1 MALCLGERLMKLS
14 KKLFFVPAVALAF
27 GLVSCGDN
35 TYNAN
40 DTISSPEVYVGTDAS
55 GVNFIKV
62 NPVKDASSYSIYRRL
77 EGQDSWDSVGNGQSV
92 ADSQWYFEADKTY
105 QYKVVANAAAN
116 QGNLKSAETV
126 KNVKTVK
133 EFAAN
138 APLAAEAITVALK
151 EGFTNTAVLSMKTN
165 PASTYKYYV
174 VKDVSLGAEAA
185 ISNVI
190 ESGSFNGID
199 YAYVKGGKIVA
210 GEYRD
215 TNLVLAQSITKNTDY
230 YVVIEEKAVSALK
243 PATNYVVSGKVTGTP
258 NAVSVNNVAV
268 ARVNPTAAVVT
279 FDVDAVA
286 GKAPEAKYVV
296 YRNKTMKNGDVTA
309 YEVVGEAAAVNNVD
323 YVSTADVTKIYY
335 QCKDVNVAKVDDKE
349 VTKYNYVVVAT
360 AYGKSSQHGTNVDL
374 TVATTSTETAT
385 ATAVDPTVLGG
396 FSVTQKDTSTSVSG
410 TTTTTGGKDV
420 VITAR
425 INKDVP
431 ATGFK
436 VLYGEF
442 DTKAEAEK
450 ATLAQLTKD
459 VALEKFGSDTVVLNV
474 EKVTTDGAVTI
485 VPAVSYSTYKKA
497 SFALDAGSKTD
508 KTVTNVIPVTGL
520 PISSTV
526 TTVDNKGKYYVFR
539 LVVTHGDKEYV
550 STAKVYLTT
559 KTTTTTTQNGASATT
574 ETEVENTVTNF

>member
-1 MALCLGERLMKLS
+1 MKLS

-62 NPVKDASSYSIYRRL
+62 NPVKDAGSYSIFRRL
-77 EGQDSWDSVGNGQSV
+77 EGQDSWDVVGNGQSV

-138 APLAAEAITVALK
+138 TPLAAEAISVALK
-151 EGFTNTAVLSMKTN
+151 EGFTNTAVLSIKTN

-185 ISNVI
+185 ISGLD
-190 ESGSFNGID
+190 ESGSFKGID
-199 YAYVKGGKIVA
+199 CAYVKGGKIVA

-215 TNLVLAQSITKNTDY
+215 TNLLLAQSITKNTDY

-243 PATNYVVSGKVTGTP
+243 PATNYVVSAKVTGTP
-258 NAVSVNNVAV
+258 NGVSVNNVAV

-323 YVSTADVTKIYY
+323 YVSTDDVTNIYY

-360 AYGKSSQHGTNVDL
+360 AYGKSSQFGTNVDL
-374 TVATTSTETAT
+374 EVAATSSATAT
-385 ATAVDPTVLGG
+385 ATAVDPTVLGD
-396 FSVTQKDTSTSVSG
+396 FSVTQKDDTSTSVAG
-410 TTTTTGGKDV
+410 TTTTGGKDV

-442 DTKAEAEK
+442 ETKAEAEK
-450 ATLAQLTKD
+450 ATLAQLTKTD
-459 VALEKFGSDTVVLNV
+459 VTLDKFGTDTVVLNV
-474 EKVTTDGAVTI
+474 EKVTTDGAVTT
-485 VPAVSYSTYKKA
+485 VPAVSYSNYKKA
-497 SFALDAGSKTD
+497 SFTLDAGSKTD
-508 KTVTNVIPVTGL
+508 KTVTYVTPTLGSAT
-520 PISSTV
+520 SSTTV
-526 TTVDNKGKYYVFR
+526 TTVTNKGKYYVFR

-550 STAKVYLTT
+550 STQKVYLTT
-559 KTTTTTTQNGASATT
+559 KTTTTSTKVGDADPTSTT
-574 ETEVENTVTNF
+574 EVINTVTRF

>member
-62 NPVKDASSYSIYRRL
+62 NPVKDAGSYSIFRRL

-116 QGNLKSAETV
+116 QGNLKSAETT

-138 APLAAEAITVALK
+138 TPLAAEAISVALK
-151 EGFTNTAVLSMKTN
+151 EGFTNTAVLSIKTN

-185 ISNVI
+185 ISGVR
-190 ESGSFNGID
+190 ESGSFKGID
-199 YAYVKGGKIVA
+199 CAYVKGGKIVA

-215 TNLVLAQSITKNTDY
+215 TNLVLEQSITKNTDY
-230 YVVIEEKAVSALK
+230 YVVVKETAVSALK
-243 PATNYVVSGKVTGTP
+243 PATNYVYSAKVTGTP
-258 NAVSVNNVAV
+258 NGVSVNNVAV

-279 FDVDAVA
+279 FDVGAVA

-296 YRNKTMKNGDVTA
+296 YRNKTMKNDDVTA
-309 YEVVGEAAAVNNVD
+309 YEVVGEAAAVNKVD

-335 QCKDVNVAKVDDKE
+335 QCKDVNVAKVDDKG

-360 AYGKSSQHGTNVDL
+360 AYGKSSQFGTNVDL
-374 TVATTSTETAT
+374 TVADVSSET
-385 ATAVDPTVLGG
+385 ATAVDPTVLGN
-396 FSVTQKDTSTSVSG
+396 FSVYQKDTSTSVSG
-410 TTTTTGGKDV
+410 TTTTKGGKEV
-420 VITAR
+420 VITAM
-425 INKDVP
+425 INKEVP

-442 DTKAEAEK
+442 DTMAEAKK

-459 VALEKFGSDTVVLNV
+459 VALDKFGADTVVLNV
-474 EKVTTDGAVTI
+474 EKETTDGAVTI
-485 VPAVSYSTYKKA
+485 VPSV
-497 SFALDAGSKTD
+497 L
-508 KTVTNVIPVTGL
+508 
-520 PISSTV
+520 
-526 TTVDNKGKYYVFR
+526 
-539 LVVTHGDKEYV
+539 
-550 STAKVYLTT
+550 YL
-559 KTTTTTTQNGASATT
+559 
-574 ETEVENTVTNF
+574 

>member
-1 MALCLGERLMKLS
+1 
-14 KKLFFVPAVALAF
+14 
-27 GLVSCGDN
+27 
-35 TYNAN
+35 
-40 DTISSPEVYVGTDAS
+40 
-55 GVNFIKV
+55 
-62 NPVKDASSYSIYRRL
+62 
-77 EGQDSWDSVGNGQSV
+77 
-92 ADSQWYFEADKTY
+92 
-105 QYKVVANAAAN
+105 
-116 QGNLKSAETV
+116 
-126 KNVKTVK
+126 
-133 EFAAN
+133 
-138 APLAAEAITVALK
+138 
-151 EGFTNTAVLSMKTN
+151 MKTN

-185 ISNVI
+185 ISGVR
-190 ESGSFNGID
+190 ESGSFKGID
-199 YAYVKGGKIVA
+199 CAYVKGGKIVA

-243 PATNYVVSGKVTGTP
+243 PATNYVVSAKVTGTP
-258 NAVSVNNVAV
+258 NGVSVNNVAV

-323 YVSTADVTKIYY
+323 YVSTDDVTNIYY

-360 AYGKSSQHGTNVDL
+360 AYGKSSQFGTNVDL
-374 TVATTSTETAT
+374 EVAATSSATAT
-385 ATAVDPTVLGG
+385 ATAVDPTVLGD
-396 FSVTQKDTSTSVSG
+396 FSVTQKDDTSTSVAG
-410 TTTTTGGKDV
+410 TTTTGGKDV

-442 DTKAEAEK
+442 ETKAEAEK
-450 ATLAQLTKD
+450 ATLAQLTKTD
-459 VALEKFGSDTVVLNV
+459 VTLDKFGSDTVVLNV
-474 EKVTTDGAVTI
+474 EKVTTDGAVTT
-485 VPAVSYSTYKKA
+485 VPAVSYSNYKKA
-497 SFALDAGSKTD
+497 SFTLDAGSKTD
-508 KTVTNVIPVTGL
+508 KTVTYVTPTLGSAT
-520 PISSTV
+520 SSTTV
-526 TTVDNKGKYYVFR
+526 TTVTNKGKYYVFR

-550 STAKVYLTT
+550 STQKVYLTT
-559 KTTTTTTQNGASATT
+559 KTTTTSTKVGDADPTSTT
-574 ETEVENTVTNF
+574 EVINTVTRF

>member
-1 MALCLGERLMKLS
+1 M
-14 KKLFFVPAVALAF
+14 
-27 GLVSCGDN
+27 
-35 TYNAN
+35 
-40 DTISSPEVYVGTDAS
+40 
-55 GVNFIKV
+55 
-62 NPVKDASSYSIYRRL
+62 
-77 EGQDSWDSVGNGQSV
+77 
-92 ADSQWYFEADKTY
+92 ADSQWHFEADKTI
-105 QYKVVANAAAN
+105 QYKVIATPNTN

-133 EFAAN
+133 EFVAN

-165 PASTYKYYV
+165 PASTYEYYV

-185 ISNVI
+185 ISGVN
-190 ESGSFNGID
+190 ESGRFKGID
-199 YAYVKGGKIVA
+199 CAYVKGSKIVA

-243 PATNYVVSGKVTGTP
+243 PATNYVVSAKVTGTP

-286 GKAPEAKYVV
+286 GKTPEAKYVV

-309 YEVVGEAAAVNNVD
+309 YEVVGEAAAVNKVD

-335 QCKDVNVAKVDDKE
+335 QCKDVNVAKVDDKG

-360 AYGKSSQHGTNVDL
+360 AYGKSSQFGTNVDL
-374 TVATTSTETAT
+374 TVADVSSETAT
-385 ATAVDPTVLGG
+385 ATAVDPTVLGN
-396 FSVTQKDTSTSVSG
+396 FSVYQKDTSTSVSG
-410 TTTTTGGKDV
+410 TTTTKGGKEV
-420 VITAR
+420 VITAM
-425 INKDVP
+425 INKEVP

-442 DTKAEAEK
+442 DTMAEAKK

-459 VALEKFGSDTVVLNV
+459 VALDKFGADTVVLNV
-474 EKVTTDGAVTI
+474 EKETTDGAVTI

-497 SFALDAGSKTD
+497 SFTLDAGSKTD
-508 KTVTNVIPVTGL
+508 KTVTNDIPVTGS
-520 PISSTV
+520 PTSSTV

-539 LVVTHGDKEYV
+539 LVVTKGGKEAV
-550 STAKVYLTT
+550 SNRTVYTKVVNNTEDNKQEGT
-559 KTTTTTTQNGASATT
+559 TT
-574 ETEVENTVTNF
+574 ETKTIYMVK

>member
-1 MALCLGERLMKLS
+1 M
-14 KKLFFVPAVALAF
+14 
-27 GLVSCGDN
+27 
-35 TYNAN
+35 
-40 DTISSPEVYVGTDAS
+40 
-55 GVNFIKV
+55 
-62 NPVKDASSYSIYRRL
+62 
-77 EGQDSWDSVGNGQSV
+77 
-92 ADSQWYFEADKTY
+92 ADSQWHFEADKTY

-116 QGNLKSAETV
+116 QGNLKSAETT

-133 EFAAN
+133 EFVAN

-151 EGFTNTAVLSMKTN
+151 EGFTNTAVLSIKTN

-185 ISNVI
+185 ISGVN
-190 ESGSFNGID
+190 ESGSFKGID
-199 YAYVKGGKIVA
+199 CAYVKGGKIVA

-243 PATNYVVSGKVTGTP
+243 PATNYVVSAKVTGTP
-258 NAVSVNNVAV
+258 NGVSVNNVAV

-360 AYGKSSQHGTNVDL
+360 AYGKSSQFGTNVDL

-385 ATAVDPTVLGG
+385 AVDPTVLGD
-396 FSVTQKDTSTSVSG
+396 FSVTQKDSSTSVAG
-410 TTTTTGGKDV
+410 TTTTIGGKDV

-425 INKDVP
+425 INKEVP

-442 DTKAEAEK
+442 ETKAEAEK
-450 ATLAQLTKD
+450 ATLAQLTKTD
-459 VALEKFGSDTVVLNV
+459 VT
-474 EKVTTDGAVTI
+474 VTT
-485 VPAVSYSTYKKA
+485 VPELSYSTYKKA
-497 SFALDAGSKTD
+497 SFTLDAGSKTD
-508 KTVTNVIPVTGL
+508 KTVTNVIPVSGSPT
-520 PISSTV
+520 SSTV
-526 TTVDNKGKYYVFR
+526 TTVTNKGKYYVFR

-550 STAKVYLTT
+550 STKNVYLTT
-559 KTTTTTTQNGASATT
+559 KTTTTTTKIGDADPTSAT
-574 ETEVENTVTNF
+574 VVVNKVTNF

>member
-1 MALCLGERLMKLS
+1 M
-14 KKLFFVPAVALAF
+14 
-27 GLVSCGDN
+27 
-35 TYNAN
+35 
-40 DTISSPEVYVGTDAS
+40 
-55 GVNFIKV
+55 
-62 NPVKDASSYSIYRRL
+62 
-77 EGQDSWDSVGNGQSV
+77 

-138 APLAAEAITVALK
+138 APLAAEAISVALK
-151 EGFTNTAVLSMKTN
+151 EGFTNTAVLSIKTN

-185 ISNVI
+185 ISGVD

-199 YAYVKGGKIVA
+199 CAYVKGGKIVA
-210 GEYRD
+210 GEYRGEVTLD
-215 TNLVLAQSITKNTDY
+215 NDISEDTDY
-230 YVVIEEKAVSALK
+230 YVVVKETAVSALK
-243 PATNYVVSGKVTGTP
+243 PATNYVISAKVTGTP
-258 NAVSVNNVAV
+258 NGVSVNNVAV

-360 AYGKSSQHGTNVDL
+360 AYGKSSQFGTNVDL
-374 TVATTSTETAT
+374 TVATASTAT
-385 ATAVDPTVLGG
+385 ATAVDPTVLGS

-420 VITAR
+420 VITAM

-442 DTKAEAEK
+442 ETKAEAEK
-450 ATLAQLTKD
+450 ATLAQLTKTD
-459 VALEKFGSDTVVLNV
+459 VTLDKFGADTVVLNV
-474 EKVTTDGAVTI
+474 EKETTDGAVTI

-497 SFALDAGSKTD
+497 SFTLDAGSKTD
-508 KTVTNVIPVTGL
+508 KTVTNVIPVTGSAT
-520 PISSTV
+520 SSTV
-526 TTVDNKGKYYVFR
+526 TTVTNKGKYYVFR

-550 STAKVYLTT
+550 STKNVYLTT
-559 KTTTTTTQNGASATT
+559 KTTTTSTKIGDADPTSV
-574 ETEVENTVTNF
+574 TEVENTVDNF

>member
-1 MALCLGERLMKLS
+1 M
-14 KKLFFVPAVALAF
+14 
-27 GLVSCGDN
+27 
-35 TYNAN
+35 
-40 DTISSPEVYVGTDAS
+40 
-55 GVNFIKV
+55 
-62 NPVKDASSYSIYRRL
+62 
-77 EGQDSWDSVGNGQSV
+77 

-105 QYKVVANAAAN
+105 QYKVVANAAFN
-116 QGNLKSAETV
+116 QGNLKSAETT

-138 APLAAEAITVALK
+138 TPLAAEAISVALK
-151 EGFTNTAVLSMKTN
+151 EGFTNTAVLSIKTN

-185 ISNVI
+185 ISGVN
-190 ESGSFNGID
+190 ESGSFKGID
-199 YAYVKGGKIVA
+199 CAYVKGGKIVA

-215 TNLVLAQSITKNTDY
+215 TNLVLEQSITKNTDY
-230 YVVIEEKAVSALK
+230 YVVVKETAVSALK
-243 PATNYVVSGKVTGTP
+243 PATNYVYSAKVTGTP
-258 NAVSVNNVAV
+258 NGVSVNNVAV

-323 YVSTADVTKIYY
+323 YVSTADVKKIYY

-360 AYGKSSQHGTNVDL
+360 AYGKSSQFGTNVDL

-385 ATAVDPTVLGG
+385 ATAVDPTVLVD
-396 FSVTQKDTSTSVSG
+396 FSVTQKDSSTSVAG

-425 INKDVP
+425 INKEVP

-442 DTKAEAEK
+442 ETKAEAEK

-459 VALEKFGSDTVVLNV
+459 VALDKFGSDTVVLDV
-474 EKVTTDGAVTI
+474 EKVTTDGAVTT
-485 VPAVSYSTYKKA
+485 VPEVSYSTYKKA
-497 SFALDAGSKTD
+497 SFTLDAGSKTD
-508 KTVTNVIPVTGL
+508 KTVTYVTPTSGSAT
-520 PISSTV
+520 SSTV
-526 TTVDNKGKYYVFR
+526 TTVTNKGKYYVFR

-550 STAKVYLTT
+550 STKNVYLTT
-559 KTTTTTTQNGASATT
+559 KTTTTSTKIGDADPTSV
-574 ETEVENTVTNF
+574 TEVGNTVDNF

>member
-1 MALCLGERLMKLS
+1 MKLS

-62 NPVKDASSYSIYRRL
+62 NPVKDAGSYSIYRRP
-77 EGQDSWDSVGNGQSV
+77 EGQDSWDFIADGQSV

-138 APLAAEAITVALK
+138 APLAAADISVALK
-151 EGFTNTAVLSMKTN
+151 EGYTNTAVLSVKTN
-165 PASTYKYYV
+165 PASTYEYYV
-174 VKDVSLGAEAA
+174 VTDVSLGAEAA
-185 ISNVI
+185 ISNVGKGGDI
-190 ESGSFNGID
+190 NGLAC
-199 YAYVKGGKIVA
+199 AYVKGGKIVA

-215 TNLVLAQSITKNTDY
+215 TNLVLAPSITKNTDY
-230 YVVIEEKAVSALK
+230 YVVIKETAVSVLN
-243 PATNYVVSGKVTGTP
+243 PATNYVVSAKVTGTP

-349 VTKYNYVVVAT
+349 VTKYTYVVVAT

-385 ATAVDPTVLGG
+385 ATAVDPTVLKR

-420 VITAR
+420 VITAM
-425 INKDVP
+425 INKEVP

-442 DTKAEAEK
+442 ETKAEAEK
-450 ATLAQLTKD
+450 ATLAQLTKTD
-459 VALEKFGSDTVVLNV
+459 VTLDKFGSDTVVLNV
-474 EKVTTDGAVTI
+474 EKETTDGAVTI
-485 VPAVSYSTYKKA
+485 VPEVSYSTYKKA
-497 SFALDAGSKTD
+497 SFTLDAGSKTD
-508 KTVTNVIPVTGL
+508 KTVTYVTPTSGSAT
-520 PISSTV
+520 SSTV
-526 TTVDNKGKYYVFR
+526 TTVTNKGKYYVFR

-550 STAKVYLTT
+550 STQKVYLTT
-559 KTTTTTTQNGASATT
+559 KTTTTTTQNGASPATT
-574 ETEVENTVTNF
+574 ETEVENTVIHF

>member
-1 MALCLGERLMKLS
+1 MKLS

-62 NPVKDASSYSIYRRL
+62 NPVKDAGSYSIYRRL

-116 QGNLKSAETV
+116 QGNLKSAETT

-133 EFAAN
+133 EFVAN
-138 APLAAEAITVALK
+138 APLAAEAISVALK
-151 EGFTNTAVLSMKTN
+151 EGFTNTAVLSIKTN
-165 PASTYKYYV
+165 PASKYKYYV

-185 ISNVI
+185 ISSVS

-199 YAYVKGGKIVA
+199 CAYVKGGKIVA
-210 GEYRD
+210 GEYRGEVTLD
-215 TNLVLAQSITKNTDY
+215 NNISEDTDY
-230 YVVIEEKAVSALK
+230 YVVVKETAVSALK
-243 PATNYVVSGKVTGTP
+243 PATNYVISAKVTGTP
-258 NAVSVNNVAV
+258 NAVSVKNVAV

-286 GKAPEAKYVV
+286 GKAPEAKYEV
-296 YRNKTMKNGDVTA
+296 YRNATKKNGDVTG
-309 YEVVGEAAAVNNVD
+309 YEKLGEAAAYNKPG
-323 YVSTADVTKIYY
+323 YVSTDDVTTIFY
-335 QCKDVNVAKVDDKE
+335 QFKDEKVAKVDDKE

-360 AYGKSSQHGTNVDL
+360 AYGKSSQFGTNVDL
-374 TVATTSTETAT
+374 TVADVSSETAT
-385 ATAVDPTVLGG
+385 ATAVDPTVLKS

-410 TTTTTGGKDV
+410 TTTTDGGKEV
-420 VITAR
+420 VITAM

-442 DTKAEAEK
+442 DTMAEAKK

-459 VALEKFGSDTVVLNV
+459 VALDKFGADTVVLNV
-474 EKVTTDGAVTI
+474 EKVTTDGAVTK
-485 VPAVSYSTYKKA
+485 VPEVSYSTYKKA
-497 SFALDAGSKTD
+497 SFTLDAGSKTD
-508 KTVTNVIPVTGL
+508 KTVTYVTPETGSST
-520 PISSTV
+520 SSTV
-526 TTVDNKGKYYVFR
+526 TTVTNKGKYYVFR
-539 LVVTHGDKEYV
+539 LVVTHGGKEYV
-550 STAKVYLTT
+550 STKNVYLTT
-559 KTTTTTTQNGASATT
+559 KTTTTSTKSGDADPTSTT
-574 ETEVENTVTNF
+574 EVRNTVTSF

>member
-1 MALCLGERLMKLS
+1 MKLS

-62 NPVKDASSYSIYRRL
+62 NPVKDAGSYSIYRRL
-77 EGQDSWDSVGNGQSV
+77 EGQDSWDSVGNVQSV

-105 QYKVVANAAAN
+105 QYKVVANAATN

-138 APLAAEAITVALK
+138 APLAAEAISVALK
-151 EGFTNTAVLSMKTN
+151 EGFTNTAVLSIKTN
-165 PASTYKYYV
+165 PASTYEYYV

-185 ISNVI
+185 ISGVSK
-190 ESGSFNGID
+190 SGSFKGID
-199 YAYVKGGKIVA
+199 CAYVKGGKIVA

-215 TNLVLAQSITKNTDY
+215 TDLVLAENITKNTDY
-230 YVVIEEKAVSALK
+230 YVVVKETAVSALK
-243 PATNYVVSGKVTGTP
+243 PATNYVVSAKVTGTP

-286 GKAPEAKYVV
+286 GKAPEAKYEV
-296 YRNKTMKNGDVTA
+296 YRNATKKNGDVTG
-309 YEVVGEAAAVNNVD
+309 YEKLGEAAAYNKPG
-323 YVSTADVTKIYY
+323 YVSTDDVTTIFY
-335 QCKDVNVAKVDDKE
+335 QFKDEKVAKVDDKE

-360 AYGKSSQHGTNVDL
+360 AYGKSSRFGTNVDL
-374 TVATTSTETAT
+374 TVATASSETAT
-385 ATAVDPTVLGG
+385 ATAVDPTVLGS
-396 FSVTQKDTSTSVSG
+396 FSVSQKDTSTSVSG
-410 TTTTTGGKDV
+410 TTTTDGGKEV
-420 VITAR
+420 VITAM

-442 DTKAEAEK
+442 DTMAEAKK

-459 VALEKFGSDTVVLNV
+459 VALEKVGADTIVLDV
-474 EKVTTDGAVTI
+474 EKVTEDGAVTT
-485 VPAVSYSTYKKA
+485 VPEVSYSTYKKA
-497 SFALDAGSKTD
+497 SFTLDAGSKTD
-508 KTVTNVIPVTGL
+508 KTVTNVTPETGSST
-520 PISSTV
+520 SSTV
-526 TTVDNKGKYYVFR
+526 TTVTNKGKYYVFR
-539 LVVTHGDKEYV
+539 LVVTHGGKEYV
-550 STAKVYLTT
+550 STKNVYLTT
-559 KTTTTTTQNGASATT
+559 KTTTTSTTIGNAAATSVT
-574 ETEVENTVTNF
+574 VVDNTVNTF

>member
-1 MALCLGERLMKLS
+1 M
-14 KKLFFVPAVALAF
+14 
-27 GLVSCGDN
+27 
-35 TYNAN
+35 
-40 DTISSPEVYVGTDAS
+40 
-55 GVNFIKV
+55 
-62 NPVKDASSYSIYRRL
+62 
-77 EGQDSWDSVGNGQSV
+77 
-92 ADSQWYFEADKTY
+92 ADSQWHFEADKTY

-185 ISNVI
+185 ISNVS

-199 YAYVKGGKIVA
+199 CAYVKGGKIVA

-215 TNLVLAQSITKNTDY
+215 TDLVLAESITKNTDY

-258 NAVSVNNVAV
+258 NGVSVNNVAV

-360 AYGKSSQHGTNVDL
+360 AYGKFSQHGTNVDL

-420 VITAR
+420 VITAM

-442 DTKAEAEK
+442 ETKAEAEK
-450 ATLAQLTKD
+450 ATLAQLTKTD
-459 VALEKFGSDTVVLNV
+459 VTLDKFGSDTVVLDV
-474 EKVTTDGAVTI
+474 EKVTTDGAVTT
-485 VPAVSYSTYKKA
+485 VPEVSYSTYKKA
-497 SFALDAGSKTD
+497 SFTLDAGSKTD
-508 KTVTNVIPVTGL
+508 KTVTYVTPTSGSAT
-520 PISSTV
+520 SSTV
-526 TTVDNKGKYYVFR
+526 TTVTNKGKYYVFR

-550 STAKVYLTT
+550 STQKVYLTT
-559 KTTTTTTQNGASATT
+559 KTTTTSTKIGDADPTSTT
-574 ETEVENTVTNF
+574 VVRNTVDNF

>member
-1 MALCLGERLMKLS
+1 
-14 KKLFFVPAVALAF
+14 
-27 GLVSCGDN
+27 
-35 TYNAN
+35 
-40 DTISSPEVYVGTDAS
+40 
-55 GVNFIKV
+55 
-62 NPVKDASSYSIYRRL
+62 
-77 EGQDSWDSVGNGQSV
+77 
-92 ADSQWYFEADKTY
+92 
-105 QYKVVANAAAN
+105 
-116 QGNLKSAETV
+116 
-126 KNVKTVK
+126 
-133 EFAAN
+133 
-138 APLAAEAITVALK
+138 
-151 EGFTNTAVLSMKTN
+151 MKTN

-185 ISNVI
+185 ISGVR
-190 ESGSFNGID
+190 ESGSFKGID
-199 YAYVKGGKIVA
+199 CAYVKGGKIVA

-243 PATNYVVSGKVTGTP
+243 PATNYVVSAKVTGTP

-309 YEVVGEAAAVNNVD
+309 YEVVGEAAAVNKVD

-335 QCKDVNVAKVDDKE
+335 QCKDVNVAKVDDKG

-360 AYGKSSQHGTNVDL
+360 AYGKSSQFGTNVDL
-374 TVATTSTETAT
+374 TVADVSSET
-385 ATAVDPTVLGG
+385 ATAVDPTVLGN
-396 FSVTQKDTSTSVSG
+396 FSVYQKDTSTSVSG
-410 TTTTTGGKDV
+410 TTTTKGGKEV
-420 VITAR
+420 VITAM
-425 INKDVP
+425 INKEVP

-442 DTKAEAEK
+442 DTMAEAKK

-459 VALEKFGSDTVVLNV
+459 VALDKFGADTVVLNV
-474 EKVTTDGAVTI
+474 EKETTDGAVTI

-497 SFALDAGSKTD
+497 SFTLDAGSKTD
-508 KTVTNVIPVTGL
+508 KTVTNDIPVTGS
-520 PISSTV
+520 PTSSTV

-539 LVVTHGDKEYV
+539 LVVTKGGKEAV
-550 STAKVYLTT
+550 SNRTVYTKVVKNTEDNKQEGT
-559 KTTTTTTQNGASATT
+559 TT
-574 ETEVENTVTNF
+574 ETETIYMVK

>member
-1 MALCLGERLMKLS
+1 M
-14 KKLFFVPAVALAF
+14 
-27 GLVSCGDN
+27 
-35 TYNAN
+35 
-40 DTISSPEVYVGTDAS
+40 
-55 GVNFIKV
+55 
-62 NPVKDASSYSIYRRL
+62 
-77 EGQDSWDSVGNGQSV
+77 

-116 QGNLKSAETV
+116 QGNLKSAETT

-138 APLAAEAITVALK
+138 TPLAAEAISVALK
-151 EGFTNTAVLSMKTN
+151 EGFTNTAVLSIKTN

-185 ISNVI
+185 ISGVN
-190 ESGSFNGID
+190 ESGSFKGID
-199 YAYVKGGKIVA
+199 CAYVKGGKIVA

-243 PATNYVVSGKVTGTP
+243 PATNYVVSAKVTGTP
-258 NAVSVNNVAV
+258 NGVSVNNVAV
-268 ARVNPTAAVVT
+268 ARINPTAAVVT

-323 YVSTADVTKIYY
+323 YVSTADVTRIYY

-349 VTKYNYVVVAT
+349 VTKYTYVVVAT

-374 TVATTSTETAT
+374 TVAATSTETAT

-396 FSVTQKDTSTSVSG
+396 FSVTQKDTSTSVAG

-442 DTKAEAEK
+442 ETKAEAEK
-450 ATLAQLTKD
+450 ATLAQLTKTD
-459 VALEKFGSDTVVLNV
+459 VTLDKFGDDTVVLDV
-474 EKVTTDGAVTI
+474 EKETTDGAVTI

-497 SFALDAGSKTD
+497 SFTLDAGSKTD
-508 KTVTNVIPVTGL
+508 KTVTYVTPTSGSTT
-520 PISSTV
+520 SSTV
-526 TTVDNKGKYYVFR
+526 TTVTNKGKYYVFR

-550 STAKVYLTT
+550 STQKVYLKT
-559 KTTTTTTQNGASATT
+559 KTTTTTTQNGAAPATSV
-574 ETEVENTVTNF
+574 TEVENTVNHF

>member
-1 MALCLGERLMKLS
+1 MKLS

-62 NPVKDASSYSIYRRL
+62 NPVKDAGSYSIFRRL
-77 EGQDSWDSVGNGQSV
+77 EGQDSWDVVGNGQSV

-138 APLAAEAITVALK
+138 TPLAADAISVALK
-151 EGFTNTAVLSMKTN
+151 EGFTNTAVLSIKTN

-185 ISNVI
+185 ISGLD
-190 ESGSFNGID
+190 ESGSFKGID
-199 YAYVKGGKIVA
+199 CAYVKGGKIVA

-215 TNLVLAQSITKNTDY
+215 TNLLLAQSITKNTDY

-243 PATNYVVSGKVTGTP
+243 PATNYVVSAKVTGTP
-258 NAVSVNNVAV
+258 NGVSVNNVAV

-323 YVSTADVTKIYY
+323 YVSTDDVTNIYY

-360 AYGKSSQHGTNVDL
+360 AYGKSSQFGTNVDL
-374 TVATTSTETAT
+374 EVAATSSATAT
-385 ATAVDPTVLGG
+385 ATAVDPTVLGD
-396 FSVTQKDTSTSVSG
+396 FSVTQKDDTSTSVAG
-410 TTTTTGGKDV
+410 TTTTGGKDV

-442 DTKAEAEK
+442 ETKAEAEK
-450 ATLAQLTKD
+450 ATLAQLTKTD
-459 VALEKFGSDTVVLNV
+459 VTLDKFGSDTVVLNV
-474 EKVTTDGAVTI
+474 EKVTTDGAVTT
-485 VPAVSYSTYKKA
+485 VPAVSYSNYKKA
-497 SFALDAGSKTD
+497 SFTLDAGSKTD
-508 KTVTNVIPVTGL
+508 KTVTYVTPTLGSAT
-520 PISSTV
+520 SSTTV
-526 TTVDNKGKYYVFR
+526 TTVTNKGKYYVFR

-550 STAKVYLTT
+550 STQKVYLTT
-559 KTTTTTTQNGASATT
+559 KTTTTSTKVGDADPTSTT
-574 ETEVENTVTNF
+574 EVINTVTRF

>member
-1 MALCLGERLMKLS
+1 MKLS

-62 NPVKDASSYSIYRRL
+62 NPVKDADSYSIYRRL
-77 EGQDSWDSVGNGQSV
+77 EGQDSWDSVVGNGQSV

-105 QYKVVANAAAN
+105 QYKVVANAANN
-116 QGNLKSAETV
+116 QGNLKSAETT

-138 APLAAEAITVALK
+138 APLAAEAISVALK
-151 EGFTNTAVLSMKTN
+151 EGFTNTAVLSIKTN

-185 ISNVI
+185 ISNVSQ
-190 ESGSFNGID
+190 SGSFNGID
-199 YAYVKGGKIVA
+199 CAYVKGGKIVA
-210 GEYRD
+210 GEYRGEVTLD
-215 TNLVLAQSITKNTDY
+215 DNISEDTDY
-230 YVVIEEKAVSALK
+230 YVVVKETAVSALK
-243 PATNYVVSGKVTGTP
+243 PATNYVISAKVTGTP
-258 NAVSVNNVAV
+258 NGVSVNNVAV

-360 AYGKSSQHGTNVDL
+360 AYGKSSQFGTNVDL
-374 TVATTSTETAT
+374 TVADVSSETAT
-385 ATAVDPTVLGG
+385 ATAVDPTVLGN
-396 FSVTQKDTSTSVSG
+396 FSVYQKDTSTSVSG
-410 TTTTTGGKDV
+410 TTTTKGGKEV
-420 VITAR
+420 VITAM
-425 INKDVP
+425 INKEVP

-442 DTKAEAEK
+442 DTMAEAKK

-459 VALEKFGSDTVVLNV
+459 VALDKFGADTVVLNV
-474 EKVTTDGAVTI
+474 EKETTDGAVTI

-497 SFALDAGSKTD
+497 SFTLDAGSKTD
-508 KTVTNVIPVTGL
+508 KTVTNDIPVTGS
-520 PISSTV
+520 PTSSTV

-550 STAKVYLTT
+550 STKNVYLTT
-559 KTTTTTTQNGASATT
+559 KTTTTTTQNGASPATT
-574 ETEVENTVTNF
+574 ETEVENTVNNF

>member
-1 MALCLGERLMKLS
+1 M
-14 KKLFFVPAVALAF
+14 
-27 GLVSCGDN
+27 
-35 TYNAN
+35 
-40 DTISSPEVYVGTDAS
+40 
-55 GVNFIKV
+55 
-62 NPVKDASSYSIYRRL
+62 
-77 EGQDSWDSVGNGQSV
+77 
-92 ADSQWYFEADKTY
+92 ADSQWHFEADKTY

-133 EFAAN
+133 EFVAN

-174 VKDVSLGAEAA
+174 VKDKSLGAEAA
-185 ISNVI
+185 ISNVS
-190 ESGSFNGID
+190 ESGSFKGID
-199 YAYVKGGKIVA
+199 CAYVKGGKIVA
-210 GEYRD
+210 GEYRNVNVD
-215 TNLVLAQSITKNTDY
+215 LGNITKDTDF
-230 YVVIEEKAVSALK
+230 YVVAKETAVSALK
-243 PATNYVVSGKVTGTP
+243 PATNYVYSAKVTGTP
-258 NAVSVNNVAV
+258 NGVSVNNVAV

-335 QCKDVNVAKVDDKE
+335 QCKDVKVAKVDDKE

-360 AYGKSSQHGTNVDL
+360 AYGKSSQFGTNVDL

-385 ATAVDPTVLGG
+385 ATAKDPTVLGD

-410 TTTTTGGKDV
+410 TTTTTGGKEV

-425 INKDVP
+425 INKEVP

-442 DTKAEAEK
+442 ETKAEAKK
-450 ATLAQLTKD
+450 ATLDQLTKTD
-459 VALEKFGSDTVVLNV
+459 VTLEKVGADTIVLDV
-474 EKVTTDGAVTI
+474 EKVTEDGAVTK
-485 VPAVSYSTYKKA
+485 VPEVSYSTYKKA
-497 SFALDAGSKTD
+497 SFTLDAGSKTD
-508 KTVTNVIPVTGL
+508 KTVTYVTPTSGSTK
-520 PISSTV
+520 SSTV
-526 TTVDNKGKYYVFR
+526 TTVNNKGKYYVFR

-550 STAKVYLTT
+550 STKNVYLTT
-559 KTTTTTTQNGASATT
+559 KTTTTSTKIGDADPTSV
-574 ETEVENTVTNF
+574 TEVENKVTNF

>member
-1 MALCLGERLMKLS
+1 M
-14 KKLFFVPAVALAF
+14 
-27 GLVSCGDN
+27 
-35 TYNAN
+35 
-40 DTISSPEVYVGTDAS
+40 
-55 GVNFIKV
+55 
-62 NPVKDASSYSIYRRL
+62 
-77 EGQDSWDSVGNGQSV
+77 

-116 QGNLKSAETV
+116 QGNLKSAETT

-138 APLAAEAITVALK
+138 TPLAAEAISVALK
-151 EGFTNTAVLSMKTN
+151 EGFTNTAVLSIKTN
-165 PASTYKYYV
+165 PASTYEYYV

-185 ISNVI
+185 ISGVNK
-190 ESGSFNGID
+190 SGSFKGID
-199 YAYVKGGKIVA
+199 CAYVKGGKIVA

-215 TNLVLAQSITKNTDY
+215 TDLVLAQSITKNTDY
-230 YVVIEEKAVSALK
+230 YVVVKETAVSALK
-243 PATNYVVSGKVTGTP
+243 PATNYVYSAKVTGTP

-349 VTKYNYVVVAT
+349 VTKYTYVVVAT
-360 AYGKSSQHGTNVDL
+360 AYGKSSQHGTNVNL
-374 TVATTSTETAT
+374 TVATPSTETAT
-385 ATAVDPTVLGG
+385 GSKPAADLSVLKS
-396 FSVTQKDTSTSVSG
+396 FSVTQKDESTSVSG
-410 TTTTTGGKDV
+410 TTTKGGKEV
-420 VITAR
+420 VITAM
-425 INKDVP
+425 INKEVP

-442 DTKAEAEK
+442 DTMAEAKK

-459 VALEKFGSDTVVLNV
+459 VALDKSGADTVVLNV
-474 EKVTTDGAVTI
+474 EKVTEDGVVTTL
-485 VPAVSYSTYKKA
+485 PTVSYSTYTKA
-497 SFALDAGSKTD
+497 SFTLDAGSKTD
-508 KTVTNVIPVTGL
+508 KTETNVTPVTGSST
-520 PISSTV
+520 SSTV

-539 LVVTHGDKEYV
+539 LVVTHGGKEYV
-550 STAKVYLTT
+550 STEKVYLTT
-559 KTTTTTTQNGASATT
+559 ETTTTTTQNGADPATS
-574 ETEVENTVTNF
+574 ETEVENTVTHF

>member
-1 MALCLGERLMKLS
+1 M
-14 KKLFFVPAVALAF
+14 
-27 GLVSCGDN
+27 
-35 TYNAN
+35 
-40 DTISSPEVYVGTDAS
+40 
-55 GVNFIKV
+55 
-62 NPVKDASSYSIYRRL
+62 
-77 EGQDSWDSVGNGQSV
+77 
-92 ADSQWYFEADKTY
+92 ADSQWHFEADKTY

-126 KNVKTVK
+126 KNVKTEKV
-133 EFAAN
+133 FAAN
-138 APLAAEAITVALK
+138 TPLAAEAISVALK
-151 EGFTNTAVLSMKTN
+151 EGFTNTAVLSIKTN
-165 PASTYKYYV
+165 PASTYEYYV

-185 ISNVI
+185 ISGVNQ
-190 ESGSFNGID
+190 SDSFEGID
-199 YAYVKGGKIVA
+199 CAYVKGGKIVA

-268 ARVNPTAAVVT
+268 ARINPTAAVVT

-309 YEVVGEAAAVNNVD
+309 YEVVGEADAVNNVD

-349 VTKYNYVVVAT
+349 VTKYTYVVVAT

-396 FSVTQKDTSTSVSG
+396 FSVTQKDTSTSVAG

-442 DTKAEAEK
+442 DTMAEAKK
-450 ATLAQLTKD
+450 ATLAQLTKTD
-459 VALEKFGSDTVVLNV
+459 VTLEKVGADTIVLDV
-474 EKVTTDGAVTI
+474 EKVTEDGAVTT
-485 VPAVSYSTYKKA
+485 VPEVSYSTYKKA
-497 SFALDAGSKTD
+497 SFTLDAGSKTD
-508 KTVTNVIPVTGL
+508 KTVTNVIPVTGS
-520 PISSTV
+520 PTSSTV
-526 TTVDNKGKYYVFR
+526 TTVTNKGKYYVFR

-550 STAKVYLTT
+550 STQKVYLTT
-559 KTTTTTTQNGASATT
+559 KTTTTSTKIGDADPTSTT
-574 ETEVENTVTNF
+574 VVRNTVTNF

>member
-1 MALCLGERLMKLS
+1 MKLS

-62 NPVKDASSYSIYRRL
+62 NPVKDAGSYSIYRRL

-105 QYKVVANAAAN
+105 QYKVVANAAFN
-116 QGNLKSAETV
+116 QGNLKSAETT

-138 APLAAEAITVALK
+138 TPLAAEAISVALK
-151 EGFTNTAVLSMKTN
+151 EGFTNTAVLSIKTN

-185 ISNVI
+185 ISGVR
-190 ESGSFNGID
+190 EKGSFEGID
-199 YAYVKGGKIVA
+199 CAYVKGGKIVA

-215 TNLVLAQSITKNTDY
+215 TNLVLEQSITKNTDY

-243 PATNYVVSGKVTGTP
+243 PATNYVVSAKVTGTP
-258 NAVSVNNVAV
+258 NGVSVNNVAV

-279 FDVDAVA
+279 FDVEAVA

-323 YVSTADVTKIYY
+323 YVSTDDVTNIYY

-349 VTKYNYVVVAT
+349 VKKYNYVVVAT
-360 AYGKSSQHGTNVDL
+360 AYGKSSQFGTDVDL

-396 FSVTQKDTSTSVSG
+396 FSVTQKDTSDSVSG
-410 TTTTTGGKDV
+410 TTTTFGGKDV

-442 DTKAEAEK
+442 ETKAEAKK

-459 VALEKFGSDTVVLNV
+459 VALDKFGADTVVTNV
-474 EKVTTDGAVTI
+474 EKETTDGAVTI

-497 SFALDAGSKTD
+497 SFTLDAGSKTD
-508 KTVTNVIPVTGL
+508 KTVTEVIPTSGSAT
-520 PISSTV
+520 SSTV
-526 TTVDNKGKYYVFR
+526 TTVTNKGKYYVFR

-550 STAKVYLTT
+550 STKNVYLTT
-559 KTTTTTTQNGASATT
+559 KTTTTSTQSGNADPTSTT
-574 ETEVENTVTNF
+574 VVINTVDRF

>member
-1 MALCLGERLMKLS
+1 MKLS

-62 NPVKDASSYSIYRRL
+62 NPVKDAGSYSIYRRL

-105 QYKVVANAAAN
+105 QYKVVANAAGN
-116 QGNLKSAETV
+116 QGNLKSAETT

-138 APLAAEAITVALK
+138 TPLAAEAISVALK
-151 EGFTNTAVLSMKTN
+151 EGFTNTAVLSIKTN

-185 ISNVI
+185 ISGVS
-190 ESGSFNGID
+190 ESGSFKGID
-199 YAYVKGGKIVA
+199 CAYVKGGKIVA
-210 GEYRD
+210 GEYRNEVTLD
-215 TNLVLAQSITKNTDY
+215 NNITKDTDY
-230 YVVIEEKAVSALK
+230 YVVVKETAVSALK
-243 PATNYVVSGKVTGTP
+243 PATNYVVSAKVTGTP
-258 NAVSVNNVAV
+258 NAVSVKNVAV

-279 FDVDAVA
+279 FEVDAVA
-286 GKAPEAKYVV
+286 GKAPEAKYEV
-296 YRNKTMKNGDVTA
+296 YRNKTMKNGDVTG
-309 YEVVGEAAAVNNVD
+309 YEKVGEAAAVNNVD

-385 ATAVDPTVLGG
+385 ATAVDPTVLGD
-396 FSVTQKDTSTSVSG
+396 FSVTQKDTSTSVAG

-420 VITAR
+420 VITAK

-442 DTKAEAEK
+442 DTMAEAKK
-450 ATLAQLTKD
+450 ATLAQLTKTD
-459 VALEKFGSDTVVLNV
+459 VTLEKFGDDTIVLNV
-474 EKVTTDGAVTI
+474 EKETTDGAVTI
-485 VPAVSYSTYKKA
+485 VPSVSYSTYKKA
-497 SFALDAGSKTD
+497 SFTLDAGSKTD
-508 KTVTNVIPVTGL
+508 KTVTEVIPTSG
-520 PISSTV
+520 SAKTSTV
-526 TTVDNKGKYYVFR
+526 TTVTNKGKYYVFR

-550 STAKVYLTT
+550 STKNVYLTT
-559 KTTTTTTQNGASATT
+559 KTTTTSTKIGDADPTSTT
-574 ETEVENTVTNF
+574 EVRNTVDIF

>member
-1 MALCLGERLMKLS
+1 M
-14 KKLFFVPAVALAF
+14 
-27 GLVSCGDN
+27 
-35 TYNAN
+35 
-40 DTISSPEVYVGTDAS
+40 
-55 GVNFIKV
+55 
-62 NPVKDASSYSIYRRL
+62 
-77 EGQDSWDSVGNGQSV
+77 

-138 APLAAEAITVALK
+138 APLAAEAISVALK
-151 EGFTNTAVLSMKTN
+151 EGFTNTAVLSIKTN

-185 ISNVI
+185 ISGVD

-199 YAYVKGGKIVA
+199 CAYVKGGKIVA
-210 GEYRD
+210 GEYRGEVTLD
-215 TNLVLAQSITKNTDY
+215 NDISEDTDY
-230 YVVIEEKAVSALK
+230 YVVVKETAVSALK
-243 PATNYVVSGKVTGTP
+243 PATNYVISAKVTGTP
-258 NAVSVNNVAV
+258 NGVSVNNVAV

-360 AYGKSSQHGTNVDL
+360 AYGKSSQFGTNVDL
-374 TVATTSTETAT
+374 TVATASTAT
-385 ATAVDPTVLGG
+385 ATAVDPTVLGS

-420 VITAR
+420 VITAM

-442 DTKAEAEK
+442 ETKAEAEK
-450 ATLAQLTKD
+450 ATLAQLTKTD
-459 VALEKFGSDTVVLNV
+459 VTLDKFGADTVVLNV
-474 EKVTTDGAVTI
+474 EKETTDGAVTI

-497 SFALDAGSKTD
+497 SFTLDAGSKTD
-508 KTVTNVIPVTGL
+508 KTVTNVIPVTGSAT
-520 PISSTV
+520 SSTV
-526 TTVDNKGKYYVFR
+526 TTVTNKGKYYVFR
-539 LVVTHGDKEYV
+539 LVVTHGGKEYV
-550 STAKVYLTT
+550 STEKVYLTT
-559 KTTTTTTQNGASATT
+559 KTTTTTTQNGAAPATSV
-574 ETEVENTVTNF
+574 TEVENTVNRF